1 MMDCNPYTLY
11 QLFLKHAPTKSEA
24 RRVYNLVKNT
34 ELTIWEIGDLLS
46 LKGMGRQGALLC
58 MEVACDLVGKK

>member
-11 QLFLKHAPTKSEA
+11 QLFLKHAKTKSEA

-34 ELTIWEIGDLLS
+34 ELTIWELGDLLS
-46 LKGMGRQGALLC
+46 LKGMGRQGALLS